1 MLRFSRF
8 ASLASLSLVLVLSAP
23 ALADQRG
30 HDAPHA
36 EAPAAGA
43 HVDPH
48 GDHGHGDHGHG
59 DHGAVKAEG
68 HAEHGSG
75 HDHAPTFDDINWAYG
90 FLGEKEGEEP
100 SLLWRPKGMPVPFG
114 ALALN
119 AAILYFLL
127 FKFGRKPIG
136 DALKARKL
144 GIMKGM
150 EDAAKMKAEA
160 EASLA
165 KYQKK
170 LDEIDSEV
178 ARIKSEAKEQ
188 SEAERVRILSEAK
201 ERRTRMERDARTLV
215 EQELKAAR
223 ETLTRDTVRAAV
235 KSAEATLTAK
245 VGDADQQRLG
255 DEFLASIKASG
266 AVLRGRL

>member
-1 MLRFSRF
+1 MSRISHF
-8 ASLASLSLVLVLSAP
+8 TSLVGLGLTLAVAAP
-23 ALADQRG
+23 ALADEHG
-30 HDAPHA
+30 HDAHA
-36 EAPAAGA
+36 EAPAAAA
-43 HVDPH
+43 HVDAHGEH
-48 GDHGHGDHGHG
+48 GD
-59 DHGAVKAEG
+59 G
-68 HAEHGSG
+68 HAAHGG
-75 HDHAPTFDDINWAYG
+75 EHAPTFDDINWAYG

-127 FKFGRKPIG
+127 FKFGRKPIS
-136 DALKARKL
+136 DALRARKL

-178 ARIKSEAKEQ
+178 ARIKREAKEQ
-188 SEAERVRILSEAK
+188 GEAESARILGEAK
-201 ERRTRMERDARTLV
+201 ERRARMERDARLLI

-235 KSAEATLTAK
+235 KSAEVILAAK

-266 AVLRGRL
+266 SVLRGRL

>member
-1 MLRFSRF
+1 MSRFSRF
-8 ASLASLSLVLVLSAP
+8 ASLLGLGLTLAVTAP
-23 ALADQRG
+23 ALADEHG
-30 HDAPHA
+30 HDAPAHP
-36 EAPAAGA
+36 EAPAAAA
-43 HVDPH
+43 HVDAHGEQGPEHAQGHGAH
-48 GDHGHGDHGHG
+48 GD
-59 DHGAVKAEG
+59 
-68 HAEHGSG
+68 
-75 HDHAPTFDDINWAYG
+75 DHAPTFDDINWAYG

-127 FKFGRKPIG
+127 FKFGRKPIS

-178 ARIKSEAKEQ
+178 ARIKREAKEQ
-188 SEAERVRILSEAK
+188 GEAESARILGEAK
-201 ERRTRMERDARTLV
+201 ERRARMERDARLLV

-223 ETLTRDTVRAAV
+223 ENLTRDTVRAAV
-235 KSAEATLTAK
+235 KSAEAMLTAK

-266 AVLRGRL
+266 TVLRGRL

>member
-1 MLRFSRF
+1 MKGILRI
-8 ASLASLSLVLVLSAP
+8 ALLGVALSLTA
-23 ALADQRG
+23 AARAEGDAHGDAQADTHATGSHGEHESPHGEG
-30 HDAPHA
+30 H
-36 EAPAAGA
+36 EGA
-43 HVDPH
+43 H
-48 GDHGHGDHGHG
+48 G
-59 DHGAVKAEG
+59 
-68 HAEHGSG
+68 
-75 HDHAPTFDDINWAYG
+75 HAPTFDDINWFYG

-100 SLLWRPKGMPVPFG
+100 GLLWRPKGMPVPFG

-119 AAILYFLL
+119 AAILYWLL
-127 FKFGRKPIG
+127 IKFGKKPIG

-170 LDEIDSEV
+170 LDDIDDEV
-178 ARIKSEAKEQ
+178 ARIKREMKEAG
-188 SEAERVRILSEAK
+188 EAESARILSEAK
-201 ERRTRMERDARTLV
+201 ERRARMERDARTLV

-223 ETLTRDTVRAAV
+223 ESLLRDTVRAAV
-235 KSAEATLTAK
+235 RSAEATLTAK
-245 VGDADQQRLG
+245 IDASDQQRLG

-266 AVLRGRL
+266 AALRGRL

>member
-1 MLRFSRF
+1 MARFSRF
-8 ASLASLSLVLVLSAP
+8 ASLLGLGLTLAVTAP
-23 ALADQRG
+23 ARADEHG
-30 HDAPHA
+30 HDAPAHA
-36 EAPAAGA
+36 EAPAAAA
-43 HVDPH
+43 HVDAH
-48 GDHGHGDHGHG
+48 GEHG
-59 DHGAVKAEG
+59 
-68 HAEHGSG
+68 AEHGAHG
-75 HDHAPTFDDINWAYG
+75 GEHAPTFDDINWVYG

-136 DALKARKL
+136 DALRARKL

-178 ARIKSEAKEQ
+178 ARIKREAKEQ
-188 SEAERVRILSEAK
+188 GEAESARILGEAK
-201 ERRTRMERDARTLV
+201 ERRARMERDARLLV

-223 ETLTRDTVRAAV
+223 ENLTRDTVRAAV
-235 KSAEATLTAK
+235 KSAEGMLTAK

-266 AVLRGRL
+266 SVLRGRL

>member
-1 MLRFSRF
+1 MSPFSRF
-8 ASLASLSLVLVLSAP
+8 ASLVCLGLTLAVAAP
-23 ALADQRG
+23 ALADEHG
-30 HDAPHA
+30 HDAPAHA
-36 EAPAAGA
+36 EAAAAAA
-43 HVDPH
+43 HVDAH
-48 GDHGHGDHGHG
+48 GEH
-59 DHGAVKAEG
+59 AEG
-68 HAEHGSG
+68 HAAHG
-75 HDHAPTFDDINWAYG
+75 DEHAPTFDDINWAYG

-127 FKFGRKPIG
+127 FKFGRKPIS

-170 LDEIDSEV
+170 LDEIESEV
-178 ARIKSEAKEQ
+178 ARIKREAKEQ
-188 SEAERVRILSEAK
+188 GEAESARILGEAK
-201 ERRTRMERDARTLV
+201 ERRARMERDARLLV

-235 KSAEATLTAK
+235 KSAEGMLTAK
-245 VGDADQQRLG
+245 VVDADQQRLG

-266 AVLRGRL
+266 SVLRGRL

>member
-1 MLRFSRF
+1 MKLYSRTLTQLVLG
-8 ASLASLSLVLVLSAP
+8 ASLVISAP
-23 ALADQRG
+23 ALADE
-30 HDAPHA
+30 HAPD
-36 EAPAAGA
+36 APAAGA
-43 HVDPH
+43 HVPAD
-48 GDHGHGDHGHG
+48 GHGDAHGG
-59 DHGAVKAEG
+59 
-68 HAEHGSG
+68 
-75 HDHAPTFDDINWAYG
+75 DHAPTFDDINWIYG

-119 AAILYFLL
+119 AAILYWLL
-127 FKFGRKPIG
+127 IKFGKKPIG

-150 EDAAKMKAEA
+150 DDAAKMKAEA

-170 LDEIDSEV
+170 LDEIDDEV
-178 ARIKSEAKEQ
+178 ARIKREAKEQ
-188 SEAERVRILSEAK
+188 SEAESARILSEAK
-201 ERRTRMERDARTLV
+201 ERRARMERDAHKLI

-223 ETLTRDTVRAAV
+223 ENLVRETVRAAV
-235 KSAEATLTAK
+235 KAAETTLTAK
-245 VGDADQQRLG
+245 VGDSDQQRLG

-266 AVLRGRL
+266 AALRGRL